1 MSLSDVDTGTMPLVD
16 KPDGNKA
23 PKRSFYISLLVPG
36 EETRF
41 FDLHQGSQLSIG
53 RSHECDIV
61 ISSNSVSRKHAVLT
75 MKGPQVNLED
85 LGSRNGTW
93 KNGKR
98 LMVPT
103 VIKPGDETGVGTAML
118 AVHEVLP
125 WSTRHE
131 GLLDHESFIERL
143 HQEFDRNRFTKRT
156 FSVAALVFPREH
168 FTTKND
174 MAPIYY
180 RLREMLRPMMVV
192 GHYGAS
198 ILELLLPEQ
207 HKNEARELISQI
219 RTRFKKLNYTL
230 QTKVLSFP
238 EDAQGLDQL
247 LGRVVRLAIEKDQSD
262 SVSSEFSINNSTLE
276 GNILLIGNQT
286 LVVSSEKMRS
296 LMETVDKA
304 AQAPISVII
313 NGETGVG
320 KELIADA
327 IHRRGPRENLPLI
340 KINCAALPE
349 HLLESE
355 LFGHSKGAFS
365 GAVKDKVGLFEEAD
379 EGTVFLD
386 EIGEMP
392 ASLQVKLLRVL
403 QEKTFRRVGDVVER
417 SFKARILA
425 ATNRDLE
432 DMVSEGN
439 FREDLFYRLNGIT
452 LFVPPLRERQEEI
465 AYLADLFLQEAA
477 IQIGRRVDGISAAAL
492 KGLESYAW
500 PGNVRELKNVIER
513 AVLIS
518 DGPILE
524 AGAFSKNIVQA
535 EQDLETEESSSSIE
549 SDIFL
554 VGLWEQVEALEKR
567 LIREGLKSC
576 NENRSETARLLQ
588 IPRKTLLAKIKKY
601 ELGNETVIDG
611 L

>member
-1 MSLSDVDTGTMPLVD
+1 M
-16 KPDGNKA
+16 
-23 PKRSFYISLLVPG
+23 LLPG

-41 FDLHQGSQLSIG
+41 FDLTPEEDLTIG
-53 RSHECDIV
+53 RSHECGIV
-61 ISSNSVSRKHAVLT
+61 VSSNSVSRKHARIA
-75 MKGPQVNLED
+75 MKGGDVLLED

-98 LMVPT
+98 VMVPT
-103 VIKPGDETGVGTAML
+103 LLKPGDEAGVGTAML

-143 HQEFDRNRFTKRT
+143 HQEFDRNRLTKRT
-156 FSVAALVFPREH
+156 FSVAALVFPPEH
-168 FTTKND
+168 FTTKTD
-174 MAPIYY
+174 LAPVYY

-198 ILELLLPEQ
+198 IVELLLPEQ
-207 HKNEARELISQI
+207 NKAQAKELVGSI

-247 LGRVVRLAIEKDQSD
+247 IGRVIRLALEKDIND
-262 SVSSEFSINNSTLE
+262 SVSSEFSISNPTLD
-276 GNILLIGNQT
+276 GNVLIVGNQT
-286 LVVSSEKMRS
+286 LVISSEKMKD
-296 LMETVDKA
+296 LLETVDKA
-304 AQAPISVII
+304 AQAPISVVI

-320 KELIADA
+320 KELIAEA
-327 IHRRGPRENLPLI
+327 IHRRGPREKAPLI

-355 LFGHSKGAFS
+355 LFGHAKGAFS
-365 GAVKDKVGLFEEAD
+365 GAVKDKKGLFEEAAD
-379 EGTVFLD
+379 GTVFLD

-392 ASLQVKLLRVL
+392 ASLQVKMLRVL

-417 SFKARILA
+417 QFKARVLA

-432 DMVSEGN
+432 DMVKEGT
-439 FREDLFYRLNGIT
+439 FREDLFYRLNGLT
-452 LFVPPLRERQEEI
+452 LFVPPLRERRSEI
-465 AYLADLFLQEAA
+465 QYLAELFIQEAA
-477 IQIGRRVDGISAAAL
+477 LQIGRRVDGVSQTAMEGIQ
-492 KGLESYAW
+492 SYAW
-500 PGNVRELKNVIER
+500 PGNVRELKNAIER

-518 DGPILE
+518 DGPVLE
-524 AGAFSKNIVQA
+524 ASAFSKNIVKT
-535 EQDLETEESSSSIE
+535 EQDLVSDDSASSIE

-554 VGLWEQVEALEKR
+554 LGMWEQVEQLEKR
-567 LIREGLKSC
+567 LIGEALKSC
-576 NENRSETARLLQ
+576 QDNRSEAARVLQ